1 MWAETGMNMGRVVR
15 AIAGALAILAAA
27 GPALAHSKVKETS
40 PKSGA
45 VLLQSPAEVTIT
57 FGEPARLTSV
67 ILAEAGMPERK
78 LTFTPAESGTVFT
91 VPEPR
96 LGSGRN
102 EIKWKALSKDGH
114 PISGS
119 IVITIRSGMAMPEGS
134 ARTQSQP
141 EH

>member
-1 MWAETGMNMGRVVR
+1 MGRLIR
-15 AIAGALAILAAA
+15 AIAGAMLMLAAA

-45 VLLQSPAEVTIT
+45 VLLQSPPEVTIT

-78 LTFTPAESGTVFT
+78 LTFTPSGSSTTFKL
-91 VPEPR
+91 PDPK

-119 IVITIRSGMAMPEGS
+119 IVITIREGLAMPEGS
-134 ARTQSQP
+134 AHTESQSA
-141 EH
+141 H

>member
-1 MWAETGMNMGRVVR
+1 MNMRRVIQ
-15 AIAGALAILAAA
+15 AIAGAMLILAAA

-40 PKSGA
+40 PKSGSI
-45 VLLQSPAEVTIT
+45 LLQSPPEVVIT

-78 LTFTPAESGTVFT
+78 LAFAPAGSSTTFEL
-91 VPEPR
+91 PEPK

-119 IVITIRSGMAMPEGS
+119 IVITIREGLAMPEGS
-134 ARTQSQP
+134 AHTDSDP
-141 EH
+141 AH